1 MAGIVIPEKIRWI
14 EMYCTR
20 LTLRS
25 QDVVPVKSY
34 LLTTHKSAVLLY
46 IKLLIGIRKNDTEE

>member
-25 QDVVPVKSY
+25 QDVKSY

-46 IKLLIGIRKNDTEE
+46 IKLLIGIRKTDTEE

>member
-25 QDVVPVKSY
+25 QDVVPVY
-34 LLTTHKSAVLLY
+34 LLSTHYSQISCFVIHQASDWYK
-46 IKLLIGIRKNDTEE
+46 KN